1 MTKEKLQN
9 ELENY
14 KRLYEALKIEHE
26 KLLKEKEDIETYK
39 DLNLQLQLE
48 VKQLEKEKRDLEI
61 ANENL
66 FTKYRTY
73 SEVHEI
79 LTRVVEGN
87 FNYGG
92 VNKRC

>member
-1 MTKEKLQN
+1 MTKEQLQN

-26 KLLKEKEDIETYK
+26 NLLKEKENIEIYK

-48 VKQLEKEKRDLEI
+48 VKQLEKEKKDLEI
-61 ANENL
+61 ISGNL
-66 FTKYRTY
+66 RTQRDTYRETY
-73 SEVHEI
+73 DI
-79 LTRVVEGN
+79 LTRIVEGN

-92 VNKRC
+92 VNGRC